1 MSDANPAEAVPTT
14 PASPGTPA
22 PPPDVPTDG
31 RPQYEFDAAQN
42 EVINNLA
49 MAILWVRIPLLVAAV
64 LQGLIAIGLA
74 FRIPKDGAHIVGVLG
89 HALAAVVCYLLA
101 NWLIKAA
108 AAFVRVTTTSG
119 RDISHLM
126 TGLKNLGSWFD
137 LLAFFVKVYLILLG
151 VLLLLLAIGLFAGAF
166 KGPAAPAA

>member
-1 MSDANPAEAVPTT
+1 MSDPNASDPIVPPPASGDGVAVP
-14 PASPGTPA
+14 
-22 PPPDVPTDG
+22 PDA

-42 EVINNLA
+42 EIINNLA
-49 MAILWVRIPLLVAAV
+49 MAIIWVRLPLLIAAV
-64 LQGLIAIGLA
+64 LQGLTAIGLA
-74 FRIPKDGAHIVGVLG
+74 FRIHKDGAHIIGVLG
-89 HALAAVVCYLLA
+89 YLLSAVIFFLLA

-137 LLAFFVKVYLILLG
+137 LLAFFVKLYLILLTII
-151 VLLLLLAIGLFAGAF
+151 LLMLAVGLFTGAF
-166 KGPAAPAA
+166 KG